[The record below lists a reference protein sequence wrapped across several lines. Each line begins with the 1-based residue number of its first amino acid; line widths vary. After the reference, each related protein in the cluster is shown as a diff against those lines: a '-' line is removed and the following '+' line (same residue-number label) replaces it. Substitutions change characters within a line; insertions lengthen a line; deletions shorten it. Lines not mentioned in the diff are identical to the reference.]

1 MGLVVS
7 VLDYPQIWCI
17 VTRLFMSP
25 VTCQSRVHYRSVR
38 LAGYRVLAFWVIGA
52 ILIVLGV
59 IGLAGALVIR
69 PVKVS
74 KISENILGRDLA
86 GPDSQVMGPDYYPVG
101 ILGWMRMAKNLDGIR
116 TGQSLDRMY
125 TQDRIWTET
134 RDCP

>member
-59 IGLAGALVIR
+59 IGLAGALVIK
-69 PVKVS
+69 PIKVS
-74 KISENILGRDLA
+74 KISENSRGRSLPGRDLA
-86 GPDSQVMGPDYYPVG
+86 GQSSNKFNNFGDNYQGVLGKLRLVRMGRDVHKLY
-101 ILGWMRMAKNLDGIR
+101 LDGI
-116 TGQSLDRMY
+116 Q
-125 TQDRIWTET
+125 WT
-134 RDCP
+134 P